1 MAVKKTPEKS
11 FIEAMLRLKRAG
23 LTNVPATD
31 TMHGPVDEL
40 APLDERIGSV
50 FRIFRQSQ
58 KPGHMISFVM
68 YDIENNKIRTN
79 IAKFLIRKGCI
90 RVQKSIFLA
99 NFERKK
105 WDEIHRTL
113 KEVQEMYKNYDSI
126 FIVPVSTDEIR
137 AMKIIGQSLDM
148 DMIIGNRST
157 LFF

>member
-1 MAVKKTPEKS
+1 MARKKTPERT
-11 FIEAMLRLKRAG
+11 FVEAMLKLKKAG
-23 LTNVPATD
+23 LTQVPALD
-31 TMHGPVDEL
+31 ARD
-40 APLDERIGSV
+40 APEEILGSLEERIDQV
-50 FRIFRQSQ
+50 FRIFRQTFN
-58 KPGHMISFVM
+58 PGKMISFIM

-79 IAKFLIRKGCI
+79 IAKFLIRKGCV

-99 NFERKK
+99 SFDRKK

-137 AMKIIGQSLDM
+137 AMKIIGQSLDLE
-148 DMIIGNRST
+148 MIVGSRNT